1 MLCRV
6 PVAADASSLTR
17 MSTTSPRPANVD
29 ALVRATSIEW
39 KDWTSRLDAA
49 GGAELAHPELAE
61 RALAEIRGQGG
72 CSNPEW
78 WAQTAAVAYEQHIGR
93 RLPGQ
98 REDGS
103 FDANASKTL
112 PGSMDEALARVCE
125 VFDEALAP
133 ATQEKDDD
141 GRRLVLSGEPR
152 TSATEKWRYW
162 RADLADGTTVAVT
175 INDKK
180 VADGADPKATV
191 AVGHRGL
198 PSPDAAAEAK
208 AAWKDL
214 LGRL

>member
-1 MLCRV
+1 
-6 PVAADASSLTR
+6 

-39 KDWTSRLDAA
+39 EDWTARLDAA
-49 GGAELAHPELAE
+49 GGADLPHPELAE
-61 RALAEIRGQGG
+61 RALTEIQEQGD
-72 CSNPEW
+72 CPNPEW
-78 WAQTAAVAYEQHIGR
+78 WAQTAALAYEQHIGR

-103 FDANASKTL
+103 FDANSSTTL
-112 PGSMDEALARVCE
+112 PGSMDDALARVCE

-133 ATQEKDDD
+133 APQEKNDD
-141 GRRLVLSGEPR
+141 GRRLVLSGEAR

-175 INDKK
+175 ITDKK
-180 VADGADPKATV
+180 VADGAAPKATV
-191 AVGHRGL
+191 AIGHRGL
-198 PSPDAAAEAK
+198 PSPDAAAAAK